1 MGTHFYRGPAFEE
14 HGRRYV
20 KMPCNRVS
28 LFTGASL
35 GNLKGIRLPG
45 LSERKG
51 WFMWVPFLGP
61 DDIKVL
67 SHGAIWYFGKGTGLS
82 WADIRLWGTK
92 GPSVRPRCIRTVRA
106 RTQCKSMNN
115 PCSHFVHFMTKVTPR
130 NYIYAPV
137 DPDSVISTALE
148 NTITYTGALPSWRTP
163 NVPHPTPVNLTRK
176 PWIRSQLV
184 SSAYLKGLCKTKN
197 CKWQAVSYT
206 TNTDNTLTAMKFYS
220 TWNFI
225 PYVLWGITLTCTFS
239 N

>member
-82 WADIRLWGTK
+82 
-92 GPSVRPRCIRTVRA
+92 
-106 RTQCKSMNN
+106 
-115 PCSHFVHFMTKVTPR
+115 
-130 NYIYAPV
+130 
-137 DPDSVISTALE
+137 
-148 NTITYTGALPSWRTP
+148 
-163 NVPHPTPVNLTRK
+163 
-176 PWIRSQLV
+176 
-184 SSAYLKGLCKTKN
+184 
-197 CKWQAVSYT
+197 
-206 TNTDNTLTAMKFYS
+206 
-220 TWNFI
+220 
-225 PYVLWGITLTCTFS
+225 
-239 N
+239 